1 MKKTVVLLLITILVL
16 FTILIVPVRATET
29 TPTEE
34 NTSANLTFTPV
45 VTEESLT
52 IKIST
57 GVFEGL
63 EESIPL
69 SASMTLVYDETNI
82 TRVESTQNTNW
93 QIRITEETKR
103 VLIESDSATSNTNIG
118 QITFYF
124 NQEVTEKTTGNIS
137 IREINVSDGNLYD
150 ETYLEFTQT
159 YTINPPQEEP
169 EENNQTTQNE
179 QGTLPEINTNTGI
192 SQEEYK
198 SPNQSGS
205 TSNQDN
211 TVAPNKIPQTGI
223 NMGIMI
229 GIIAIVVIAVVCFIK
244 YRSIEIK

>member
-150 ETYLEFTQT
+150 ETYPDVVQS
-159 YTINPPQEEP
+159 YTIDPPQEES
-169 EENNQTTQNE
+169 EENSQSNE
-179 QGTLPEINTNTGI
+179 IPEINTNTETG
-192 SQEEYK
+192 
-198 SPNQSGS
+198 GS
-205 TSNQDN
+205 NTNATGETQNTNDDDN
-211 TVAPNKIPQTGI
+211 TVAPNSIPQTGI
-223 NMGIMI
+223 SMGIVI
-229 GIIAIVVIAVVCFIK
+229 GIVAIVIIAVVCFIK